1 MKTIFL
7 VYLNEKVTVSQA
19 NDRKMKK
26 YCFRTEDDLKVG
38 DVIKS
43 RNYSANMLVTD
54 VIEKDY
60 THYNSTTGELS
71 TEPNSTACYPIKTLC
86 IREEDPSVVYAQK
99 VRYY

>member
-7 VYLNEKVTVSQA
+7 VYLHEKVTVSQA

-26 YCFRTEDDLKVG
+26 HCFRTEDDLKVG

-71 TEPNSTACYPIKTLC
+71 TEPTLLPAILLRLCASVRKTLL
-86 IREEDPSVVYAQK
+86 
-99 VRYY
+99 